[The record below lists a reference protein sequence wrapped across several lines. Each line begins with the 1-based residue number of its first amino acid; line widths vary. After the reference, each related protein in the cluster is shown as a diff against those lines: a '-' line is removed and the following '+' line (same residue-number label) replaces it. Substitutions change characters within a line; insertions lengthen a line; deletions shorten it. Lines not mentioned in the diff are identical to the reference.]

1 MTERE
6 LLDDGQDVVFSHQ
19 QIFDVVN
26 FDSLACVAAEQDNI
40 ALVQLAFR
48 TGAVIQQFATANCG
62 DGATGRRFCPE
73 VIVGSLN
80 QALIDSPQPRYGC
93 ASAPPLGS
101 HSDGRGSYPLPAHPG
116 CGRHAAL

>member
-62 DGATGRRFCPE
+62 DGATGRLFASRIWQDDSAGGGFFA
-73 VIVGSLN
+73 IDTFDDNSLAHWL
-80 QALIDSPQPRYGC
+80 QA
-93 ASAPPLGS
+93 
-101 HSDGRGSYPLPAHPG
+101 
-116 CGRHAAL
+116 